1 MGNSS
6 KEYDWLSFYKS
17 WILAPKLGLIFLI
30 NENQLA
36 DFSMMFTGFQANLS
50 KFLAF
55 SFIQMK

>member
-6 KEYDWLSFYKS
+6 KEYDWLSFYKP